1 MKIGKLSNEILQE
14 LIIDSLS
21 VSRKEVLVRP
31 AIGEDCA
38 AFELDKN
45 VCVMSS
51 DPITGATKNL
61 GSIAVNVAINDIAA
75 TGAEPF
81 GIMITLLIPVD
92 ATIEQLKDI
101 MADINITTKQL
112 NIDVLGGHTEVTD
125 AVTRFVIISTAVG
138 KVKKNK
144 LIQTKNARVGDALL
158 VTKSIGLEGTSIII
172 NEKINELKEI
182 LSIEEINE
190 ANSFSSLLSV
200 LPEGM
205 IASKLKVNAMHDVT
219 EGGIYGAIW
228 EMCTS
233 SKTGAII
240 KKNSIAIK
248 DLTKKICEFYNIN
261 PYKLISSGSMLIAC
275 DPSTV
280 DDLCKILEKKG
291 IDCNKIGILT
301 KNLSILLEEGENTS
315 LIEQPTSDELYRVV

>member
-1 MKIGKLSNEILQE
+1 MKIGKLSNDILQE

-21 VSRKEVLVRP
+21 ITREEVIVRP

-38 AFELDKN
+38 AFDLDKN

-61 GSIAVNVAINDIAA
+61 GSIAVNVATNDIAA

-81 GIMITLLIPVD
+81 GIMITLLIPPD
-92 ATIEQLKDI
+92 ATIKQLKEI
-101 MADINITTKQL
+101 MADINKTTKKL

-125 AVTRFVIISTAVG
+125 AVTRFVIVSTAVG
-138 KVKKNK
+138 KIKKSE
-144 LIQTKNARVGDALL
+144 LIQTKNAHVGDALL
-158 VTKSIGLEGTSIII
+158 VTKSIGLEGTTIII
-172 NEKINELKEI
+172 NEKINELSDLLTI
-182 LSIEEINE
+182 DEINE
-190 ANSFSSLLSV
+190 ANSFGSLLSV

-205 IASKLKVNAMHDVT
+205 IAREFKVHAMHDVT

-240 KKNSIAIK
+240 NKNSIPIK
-248 DLTKKICEFYNIN
+248 NLTKKLCKFYNIN

-280 DDLCKILEKKG
+280 DDLCKALNKKD
-291 IDCNKIGILT
+291 IKCSKLGILT
-301 KNLSILLEEGENTS
+301 KNPSILLEEGENTS
-315 LIEQPTSDELYRVV
+315 LIEQPTSDELYKVI